1 MTRKSQAT
9 AKPKRRKAAG
19 LQKSA
24 RGRGRPVSVGGKPI
38 IAKMPPA
45 LVEAIEA
52 WGDRHGTNRSDAM
65 RQLIEVGLKH
75 APKAP
80 QLIERGLKAKG

>member
-1 MTRKSQAT
+1 MAQKSQAT
-9 AKPKRRKAAG
+9 KKPRRQRASQ
-19 LQKSA
+19 LQKPA

-65 RQLIEVGLKH
+65 RQLIE
-75 APKAP
+75 
-80 QLIERGLKAKG
+80 RGLKAKD

>member
-1 MTRKSQAT
+1 MTQKSQA
-9 AKPKRRKAAG
+9 AKKPRRQKATG

-75 APKAP
+75 APKSP
-80 QLIERGLKAKG
+80 PKV

>member
-1 MTRKSQAT
+1 M
-9 AKPKRRKAAG
+9 G
-19 LQKSA
+19 LQKP

-75 APKAP
+75 APKSP
-80 QLIERGLKAKG
+80 PKV

>member
-1 MTRKSQAT
+1 MARKIQAAT
-9 AKPKRRKAAG
+9 KPGRQKATG
-19 LQKSA
+19 LQKS

-65 RQLIEVGLKH
+65 RQLIEIGLKH
-75 APKAP
+75 APKSP
-80 QLIERGLKAKG
+80 PKA